1 VVIPVVN
8 KAPPKLSSGAKPT
21 ATPAPTAETKE
32 TARQQRKP
40 LRPQVHAGTGFFLSM
55 DDVEKERVDMEREK
69 QQQLENRR
77 KAAANFDAFDVDFGS
92 SSSRRE
98 TFNVP
103 AAKQLNVTRS
113 VNDAKQNNKENI
125 NRGLFPNDI
134 SDISVS
140 DEMVLKNKLLTK
152 SRVENLTSTPLQR
165 HT

>member
-1 VVIPVVN
+1 MIPVVN

-40 LRPQVHAGTGFFLSM
+40 LRPQVHATGFFLSM
-55 DDVEKERVDMEREK
+55 DDVEKERADMEREK

-98 TFNVP
+98 TFDVP
-103 AAKQLNVTRS
+103 ASKQLNVTRS
-113 VNDAKQNNKENI
+113 INDAKQNNKENI

-140 DEMVLKNKLLTK
+140 DEMILKNKLLTK
-152 SRVENLTSTPLQR
+152 SRVDNLTSTPLQR

>member
-8 KAPPKLSSGAKPT
+8 KVPPKLSSVAKPT

-32 TARQQRKP
+32 IARQQRKP
-40 LRPQVHAGTGFFLSM
+40 LRPQVHATGFFLSM
-55 DDVEKERVDMEREK
+55 DDVEKERVDIERER
-69 QQQLENRR
+69 QQQLETRR
-77 KAAANFDAFDVDFGS
+77 KASANFEAFNVDFGS

-98 TFNVP
+98 TFDVP
-103 AAKQLNVTRS
+103 ASKQLNVTRS
-113 VNDAKQNNKENI
+113 INEAKQNNKENI

-140 DEMVLKNKLLTK
+140 DEMILKNKLLTK
-152 SRVENLTSTPLQR
+152 SRVDNLTSTPLQR

>member
-1 VVIPVVN
+1 VIPVVN

-40 LRPQVHAGTGFFLSM
+40 LRPQVHATGFFLSM
-55 DDVEKERVDMEREK
+55 DDVEKERADMEREK

-98 TFNVP
+98 TFDVP
-103 AAKQLNVTRS
+103 ASKQLNVTRS
-113 VNDAKQNNKENI
+113 INDAKQNNKENI

-140 DEMVLKNKLLTK
+140 DEMILKNKLLTK
-152 SRVENLTSTPLQR
+152 SRVDNLTSTPLQR

>member
-1 VVIPVVN
+1 VIPVVN

-40 LRPQVHAGTGFFLSM
+40 LRPQVHATGFFLSM
-55 DDVEKERVDMEREK
+55 DDVEKERAEMERDI

-98 TFNVP
+98 TFDVP
-103 AAKQLNVTRS
+103 ASKQLNVTRS
-113 VNDAKQNNKENI
+113 INDAKQNNKENI

-140 DEMVLKNKLLTK
+140 DEMILKNKLLTK
-152 SRVENLTSTPLQR
+152 SRVDNLTSTPLQR